1 MTCMYIVCTIYIFN
15 FPAPFYAEFPR
26 LQYKRAG
33 TSNIFLSFS
42 IQFLYVSCLV
52 ATGGPYVSKGG
63 EGDDPPLAFVVLLW
77 TPLPLA

>member
-52 ATGGPYVSKGG
+52 ATGGPK
-63 EGDDPPLAFVVLLW
+63 VLIRGIVRLSGFI
-77 TPLPLA
+77 LKLCCK

>member
-63 EGDDPPLAFVVLLW
+63 EGG
-77 TPLPLA
+77 